1 MTFSRPGAVD
11 LSALAQPAGASSAQG
26 SPAGAYVV
34 DITEQNFQSDA
45 LDPSMDHVVVLSLW
59 SPRSPQSE
67 SFNTLLAQ
75 VVATYEGRL
84 TLAQVDVDTNQAIAQ
99 ALGAQGV
106 PLVVGLVK
114 GQPVPLFQGTADEP
128 DVRQYFDQLLTVA
141 EQNGLTGRAPAPAD
155 EDESS
160 VEEEPA
166 DDPRFAAAD
175 AAFASGDV
183 DGAVAEYEKLL
194 NQHPGDT
201 EIAERL
207 AGVQLMGRTRD
218 ADLTSA
224 RAAAA
229 DAPDDLDAQLLV
241 ADLDVSGGHVQD
253 AFDRLIELVKRLDG
267 DDRDRVRE
275 RLLELFTVVGA
286 GDPRVA
292 GARRALASA
301 LF

>member
-11 LSALAQPAGASSAQG
+11 LSALSQPAGTSSRA
-26 SPAGAYVV
+26 AGAYVV
-34 DITEQNFQSDA
+34 DITEQNFQADA
-45 LDPSMDHVVVLSLW
+45 LEASMQHVVVLSLW
-59 SPRSPQSE
+59 SPRSPQSQT
-67 SFNTLLAQ
+67 FNELLATI
-75 VVATYEGRL
+75 VTSYEGRL
-84 TLAQVDVDTNQAIAQ
+84 TLAQVDVDANQAIAQ

-114 GQPVPLFQGTADEP
+114 GQPVPLFQGTADEA

-141 EQNGLTGRAPAPAD
+141 EQNGLTGRVTAAPDAEAQAAD
-155 EDESS
+155 
-160 VEEEPA
+160 EEPA

-175 AAFASGDV
+175 AALANGDM

-194 NQHPGDT
+194 KQHPSDT

-207 AGVQLMGRTRD
+207 AGVQLMNRTRD
-218 ADLTSA
+218 ADLDAA

-229 DAPDDLDAQLLV
+229 DAPDDVGAQLLV

-267 DDRDRVRE
+267 DDREHVRE

-286 GDPRVA
+286 ADPRVA
-292 GARRALASA
+292 AARRALATA

>member
-11 LSALAQPAGASSAQG
+11 LSALAQPAGTSSRA
-26 SPAGAYVV
+26 AGAYVV
-34 DITEQNFQSDA
+34 DITEQNFQADA
-45 LDPSMDHVVVLSLW
+45 LEASMQHVVVLSLW
-59 SPRSPQSE
+59 SPRSPQSQT
-67 SFNTLLAQ
+67 FNELLATI
-75 VVATYEGRL
+75 VTSYEGRL
-84 TLAQVDVDTNQAIAQ
+84 TLAQVDVDANQAIAQ

-114 GQPVPLFQGTADEP
+114 GQPVPLFQGTADEA

-141 EQNGLTGRAPAPAD
+141 EQNGITGRATAAPEA
-155 EDESS
+155 EAQVTDES
-160 VEEEPA
+160 PA

-175 AAFASGDV
+175 AALANGDM

-194 NQHPGDT
+194 KQHPNDS

-207 AGVQLMGRTRD
+207 AGVQLMNRTRD
-218 ADLTSA
+218 ADLDAA

-229 DAPDDLDAQLLV
+229 DAPDDVDAQLLV

-267 DDRDRVRE
+267 DDRERVRE

-286 GDPRVA
+286 ADPRVA
-292 GARRALASA
+292 AARRALATA
-301 LF
+301 IF

>member
-11 LSALAQPAGASSAQG
+11 LSALAQPAAGTSSRA
-26 SPAGAYVV
+26 AGGYVV
-34 DITEQNFQSDA
+34 DVTEQNFQADA
-45 LDPSMDHVVVLSLW
+45 LEASMQHVVVLSLW
-59 SPRSPQSE
+59 SPRSPQSQT
-67 SFNTLLAQ
+67 FNELLATI
-75 VVATYEGRL
+75 VTSYEGRL
-84 TLAQVDVDTNQAIAQ
+84 TLAQVDVDANQAIAQ

-114 GQPVPLFQGTADEP
+114 GQPVPLFQGTADEA

-141 EQNGLTGRAPAPAD
+141 EQNGLTGRATATPDAEAQAAD
-155 EDESS
+155 
-160 VEEEPA
+160 EEPA

-175 AAFASGDV
+175 AALAND
-183 DGAVAEYEKLL
+183 DMQGAVAEYEKLL
-194 NQHPGDT
+194 NQYPGDT

-207 AGVQLMGRTRD
+207 AGVQLMHRTRD
-218 ADLTSA
+218 ADLDAA

-229 DAPDDLDAQLLV
+229 DAPDDVDAQLLV

-253 AFDRLIELVKRLDG
+253 AFDRLVELVKRLDG
-267 DDRDRVRE
+267 DDRERVRE

-286 GDPRVA
+286 ADPRVA
-292 GARRALASA
+292 TARRALATA

>member
-11 LSALAQPAGASSAQG
+11 LSALNQPAGASTRA
-26 SPAGAYVV
+26 AGAYVV
-34 DITEQNFQSDA
+34 DITEQNFQADA
-45 LDPSMDHVVVLSLW
+45 LEASMNHVVVLSLW
-59 SPRSPQSE
+59 SPRSPQSQT
-67 SFNTLLAQ
+67 FNALLATI
-75 VVATYEGRL
+75 VTSYEGRL
-84 TLAQVDVDTNQAIAQ
+84 TLAQVDVDANQAIAQ

-114 GQPVPLFQGTADEP
+114 GQPVPLFQGTADEA

-141 EQNGLTGRAPAPAD
+141 EQNGLTGRATAAPDAEAQAPAD
-155 EDESS
+155 
-160 VEEEPA
+160 EPA

-175 AAFASGDV
+175 AALANGDM

-194 NQHPGDT
+194 NQYPGDT

-207 AGVQLMGRTRD
+207 AGVQLMDRTRD
-218 ADLTSA
+218 ADLDAA

-229 DAPDDLDAQLLV
+229 DAPDDIDAQLLV

-267 DDRDRVRE
+267 DDRERVRE

-286 GDPRVA
+286 ADPRVA
-292 GARRALASA
+292 AARRALATA

>member
-11 LSALAQPAGASSAQG
+11 LSALAQPAGTPSR
-26 SPAGAYVV
+26 PATGGYVV
-34 DITEQNFQSDA
+34 DVSEQNFQTDA
-45 LDPSMDHVVVLSLW
+45 LEASMQHVVVLSLW
-59 SPRSPQSE
+59 SPRSPQSQT
-67 SFNTLLAQ
+67 FNELLGT
-75 VVATYEGRL
+75 VVTSYDGRL
-84 TLAQVDVDTNQAIAQ
+84 TLAQVDVDTNPAIAQ

-114 GQPVPLFQGTADEP
+114 GQPVPLFQGTADEA

-141 EQNGLTGRAPAPAD
+141 EQAGLTGRAQAPDGTAAPE
-155 EDESS
+155 EDEP
-160 VEEEPA
+160 V

-175 AAFASGDV
+175 AAFANGDM

-194 NQHPGDT
+194 NQYPGDT

-218 ADLTSA
+218 ADLTAA

-241 ADLDVSGGHVQD
+241 ADLDVSGGHVED
-253 AFDRLIELVKRLDG
+253 AFDRLIALVKRLDA
-267 DDRDRVRE
+267 DDRERVRE

-286 GDPRVA
+286 ADPRVA
-292 GARRALASA
+292 AARRALATA

>member
-11 LSALAQPAGASSAQG
+11 LSALAQPAGSQASTRAV
-26 SPAGAYVV
+26 GAYVV
-34 DITEQNFQSDA
+34 DITEQNFQADA
-45 LDPSMDHVVVLSLW
+45 LEASMQHVVVLSLW
-59 SPRSPQSE
+59 SPRSPQSQT
-67 SFNTLLAQ
+67 FNELLGQ
-75 VVATYEGRL
+75 IVTSYQGRL
-84 TLAQVDVDTNQAIAQ
+84 TLAQVDVDANPAIAQ

-114 GQPVPLFQGTADEP
+114 GQPVPLFQGTADEA

-141 EQNGLTGRAPAPAD
+141 EQNGLNGRAQAGPEGEAEAPD
-155 EDESS
+155 Q
-160 VEEEPA
+160 EPPE
-166 DDPRFAAAD
+166 DPRFAEADAKLAAD
-175 AAFASGDV
+175 DL

-194 NQHPGDT
+194 TQHPADT

-207 AGVQLMGRTRD
+207 AGVQLMSRTRD
-218 ADLTSA
+218 ADLAAA

-267 DDRDRVRE
+267 DDRERVRE
-275 RLLELFTVVGA
+275 RLLELFTVVGVT
-286 GDPRVA
+286 DPRVA
-292 GARRALASA
+292 TARRALATA